1 MMNGN
6 KDRVAVIGGGP
17 AGIIAAGF
25 AGSRGKKVTLF
36 EKNNKLGKK
45 LFVTGKGRCNI
56 TNGAPIDSFFDSI
69 VNNKTFLYSSLYS
82 FTNED
87 IISLLEDYGLKAKV
101 ERGNRIFPLS
111 DKSSDV
117 IKTLERFL
125 VDNNVDLR
133 FNSNV
138 LDITFKTN
146 QFIIKL
152 EGNKE
157 YIFDKVILA
166 TGGISYPATGST
178 GSGYE
183 FATNLGHKIQSLNPA
198 LVGIE
203 IKNKGFESLQG
214 LALKN
219 VELRSYL
226 DNRLVCQEFGE
237 LLFTHYGISG
247 PIVLTTSSYINRFD
261 EDRIFLRLDLKPGLN
276 MEKLDKRILRDFE
289 IYKNKQINNGLID
302 LLPQKLIPIIIGN
315 SNIDERKSVHQITRE
330 ERCKIID
337 NIKGL
342 NLEFQSLRP
351 IREAVVTSGGI
362 LVEEI
367 EPSTMESKLIPG
379 LFFAG
384 EIIDVDALTGGF
396 NLQIAYSTGYLAGN
410 SV

>member
-1 MMNGN
+1 MMNKQ
-6 KDRVAVIGGGP
+6 KDRIAVIGGGP
-17 AGIIAAGF
+17 AGITAAGF
-25 AGSRGKKVTLF
+25 AGSRGKDVILF

-45 LFVTGKGRCNI
+45 LFITGKGRCNI
-56 TNGAPIDSFFDSI
+56 TNGAPIDSFFDNI
-69 VNNKTFLYSSLYS
+69 VTNRTFLYSSLYS

-87 IISLLEDYGLKAKV
+87 LISLLGDYGLKTKT

-117 IKTLERFL
+117 IRTLERFL
-125 VDNNVDLR
+125 LSNNVDIRL
-133 FNSNV
+133 NSNV
-138 LDITFKTN
+138 TDITFQTN
-146 QFIIKL
+146 QFVIKL
-152 EGNKE
+152 DGGKE
-157 YIFDKVILA
+157 YYFDKLILT

-178 GSGYE
+178 GAGHE
-183 FATNLGHKIQSLNPA
+183 LARKFGHKIRSLHPA

-203 IKNKGFESLQG
+203 LENKGIKTLQG

-219 VELRSYL
+219 VQLTSYIG
-226 DNRLVCQEFGE
+226 NRVVCQEFGE

-247 PIVLTTSSYINRFD
+247 PIVLTSSSYINRLD
-261 EDRIFLRLDLKPGLN
+261 KEEIKLKLDLKPGLN
-276 MEKLDKRILRDFE
+276 KEKLDKRILRDFE
-289 IYKNKQINNGLID
+289 IYKNKQINNGLVD
-302 LLPQKLIPIIIGN
+302 LLPQKLIPIIIEE

-330 ERCKIID
+330 ERMKIID

-342 NLEFQSLRP
+342 DLQFKSLRP

-367 EPSTMESKLIPG
+367 EPSTMESKLLPG